1 MIFIDLFVDESSI
14 GDRED
19 EDLVV
24 SFDVEVVL
32 NDAIVLIGDAR

>member
-1 MIFIDLFVDESSI
+1 MDESSI